1 MSPLDEQDLTRAL
14 RAEAARPELSPL
26 GLDDVKGTARG
37 IQRRRRIATGLA
49 AAAVVATV
57 VPGALLI
64 AGTGPAPDAPVD
76 DPDVVEVAYGQ
87 RILLDLRELPAGD
100 AAESPVLVDGDLL
113 LPDGTVVEGP
123 DTMGGGIADVVP
135 LGDTWAMAYDPGRG
149 GEYDIVR
156 VDTREQLQS
165 PDTLA
170 QSRLAHDPATGRV
183 AWAEFGGGQLPTIV
197 VVDETGQELWRA
209 EVAEGQAFE
218 IVEPLGFDGEDVVYR
233 FGGDPRTDEARRVGP
248 DGVQRTITDGMP
260 ISVSDDGSRMVVLTE
275 RRRNGSTCSAVVSTD
290 EGTPLWPQVCDASLG
305 TFSPDGRF
313 VTTGVSEESGP
324 DAATTGVRDAA
335 TGELVA
341 TYATTEGAQSIT
353 GGARWESAS
362 SLLLGYQQSD
372 TDTDPAAPARYALLR
387 VDLGEG
393 AAQTVGPVLDFDPAF
408 DTGGLR
414 HFPR

>member
-100 AAESPVLVDGDLL
+100 AAESPVLVDGDLV

-233 FGGDPRTDEARRVGP
+233 FGGDPRTAEARRVGP
-248 DGVQRTITDGMP
+248 DGVQRTITDGTP
-260 ISVSDDGSRMVVLTE
+260 TSLSPAGDAMVVNE
-275 RRRNGSTCSAVVSTD
+275 QRRDGTTCSAVVATD
-290 EGTPLWPQVCDASLG
+290 DGAPLWPQACDFSLG

-313 VTTGVSEESGP
+313 VSTGISELSGP
-324 DAATTGVRDAA
+324 DAAATGVVDAR

-341 TYATTEGAQSIT
+341 TYAYADGAQSIT

-393 AAQTVGPVLDFDPAF
+393 EAQTVGPVLDFDPAF